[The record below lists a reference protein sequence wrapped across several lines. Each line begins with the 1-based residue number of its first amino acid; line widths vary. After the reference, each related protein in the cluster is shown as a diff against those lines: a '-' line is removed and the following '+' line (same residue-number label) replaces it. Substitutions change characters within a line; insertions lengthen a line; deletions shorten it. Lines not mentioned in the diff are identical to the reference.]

1 MMKKQNVITLF
12 LLVFFLGG
20 FAQQRNREGYERNEK
35 DMGRAVDIS
44 TNTNGF
50 TLEVQWEHSISEVC
64 ALSTGWGAPV
74 APRGVATDGEKIY
87 VMADNMSNMY
97 EYDMD
102 GNYLGAFD
110 AVPGVGSIED
120 LNLHNGEFMGGWWS
134 DIIHVFDYEN
144 NVYIKEIVAPVSN
157 GIVGWDAENEII
169 YSIGTR
175 NTGYDNP
182 FNVFTEDGEMLYS
195 FARENNHMYSG
206 LAYDP
211 RVPCL
216 WGLSNNTSSKNTL
229 VQISLP
235 SGKETGVVFE
245 LPDILTTP
253 TVGKPAGGLSMNYIE
268 ETDTYLLTGMVTE
281 RYVWGIELI
290 MEEPLETDAEVLSV
304 VAPLTAMN
312 LSGSH
317 PVEFRL
323 KNSGITTISNIPVTC
338 SIDGGSP
345 GAYTVEE
352 SIEAGEYLD
361 VVLPINVQFSGVNET
376 HEIEIIIDYP
386 NDENEENNSVI
397 YEVESI
403 EPYYYQSNSYCDYG
417 DGILSFELGD
427 ISNLN
432 TGCTNNGY
440 EDYTDM
446 TTNTLIGSTNT
457 AYLAT
462 DGPDQSGFMWI
473 DFNKD
478 FFFDNETEL
487 VSDQYW
493 IPSGGMHPVEF
504 TIPEG
509 IEPGT
514 YRLRALVE
522 WVLDDFPYYP
532 NAQMD
537 MGYGEME
544 DYTLI
549 ITDELVELD
558 AGIYELN
565 MEPLIRP
572 NTTVPVVT
580 VKNYGESV
588 ATFDVTAT
596 CNDYSSTITVNNLA
610 SKATQLVEFD
620 EMSIINAD
628 YSIDFCTE
636 LVDDEVADNDCLGQD
651 FRVCDLDRETVLL
664 EIGTGTWCGF
674 CPGAAM
680 GADELY
686 GNGKDVSIIEYHA
699 GDNYAINDGL
709 DRVSYYGISAF
720 PTSVFDGTLRYEG
733 GSTTGSIYDQMLPLY
748 EEAKELP
755 SAYGIEIELGENSEL
770 DYQLYVTV
778 RNEYGFED
786 DNLKTFAVLTESHIE
801 ESWQILDELNFVARE
816 VYPNSSGES
825 IEFNNGI
832 FNWNTQITVPSSYVL
847 DHCILN
853 VFVQDMDT
861 REVWQSTSFGF
872 DIVGQAEI
880 DGSKQFHIYPNPA
893 SDLLKIKSVE
903 TMNSI
908 MIFNVRG
915 QNVMRKDVNLKS
927 TDLELQSLKSG
938 IYFVR
943 IITDNETVMQK
954 IIIER

>member
-1 MMKKQNVITLF
+1 MKKQNVITLL
-12 LLVFFLGG
+12 LLVLFLGS
-20 FAQQRNREGYERNEK
+20 FAQERNREGFERSEK
-35 DMGRAVDIS
+35 DMGRAVDIP

-50 TLEVQWEHSISEVC
+50 SLEVQWEHSISEVC
-64 ALSTGWGAPV
+64 ALPANDWYNV
-74 APRGVATDGEKIY
+74 APRGVATDGTTIY
-87 VMADNMSNMY
+87 ITADNISDMY
-97 EYDMD
+97 KYDLD
-102 GNYLGAFD
+102 GNYLGAE
-110 AVPGVGSIED
+110 AGAPGVGAIED
-120 LNLHNGEFMGGWWS
+120 LSLRNGEFMGGWWS
-134 DIIHVFDYEN
+134 ETIHIFDHEN
-144 NVYIKEIVAPVSN
+144 SVYINAVVASVSN
-157 GIVGWDAENEII
+157 GIQAWDDENEII
-169 YSIGTR
+169 YSMGTR

-182 FNVFTEDGEMLYS
+182 FNVITEDGELLYS
-195 FARENNHMYSG
+195 FPRENNHMYSG

-235 SGKETGVVFE
+235 SGQETGVVFE
-245 LPDILTTP
+245 LPEILATP
-253 TVGKPAGGLSMNYIE
+253 TVGKPAGGLSLNYIE
-268 ETDTYLLTGMVTE
+268 DTDTYLLVGMVTE

-290 MEEPLETDAEVLSV
+290 LEEPLETDPEALSI

-312 LSGSH
+312 ITGSH

-323 KNSGITTISNIPVTC
+323 KNSGNSSISNIDVSC

-345 GAYTVEE
+345 GSYTVEE

-361 VVLPINVQFSGVNET
+361 VVLPINVQFTDVNES
-376 HEIEIIIDYP
+376 HEIEINIDYP
-386 NDENEENNSVI
+386 GDDNEENNTIV
-397 YEVESI
+397 YEVENI
-403 EPYYYQSNSYCDYG
+403 EPYYYQSNSYCAYG

-446 TTNTLIGSTNT
+446 STNALVGSVNT
-457 AYLAT
+457 AYIAT
-462 DGPDQSGFMWI
+462 AGPDQFGYMWI

-487 VSDQYW
+487 VTDQF
-493 IPSGGMHPVEF
+493 PVPDGGLHPVEF

-509 IEPGT
+509 TEPGV
-514 YRLRALVE
+514 YRLRASVE
-522 WVLDDFPYYP
+522 WVLEGYPFYP
-532 NAQMD
+532 NAQVD

-549 ITDELVELD
+549 ITDELIELD

-565 MEPLIRP
+565 IEPLIRP
-572 NTTVPVVT
+572 NTTIPVVT

-610 SKATQLVEFD
+610 SKATELVEFD
-620 EMSIINAD
+620 EMSITNAD
-628 YSIDFCTE
+628 YTIEFCTE
-636 LVDDEVADNDCLGQD
+636 LVGDEIPDNDCLDQD

-674 CPGAAM
+674 CPGAAL

-686 GNGKDVSIIEYHA
+686 ENGKDVSIIEYHA
-699 GDNYAINDGL
+699 GDNYAINDGV
-709 DRVSYYGISAF
+709 DRVSYYDISAF

-733 GSTTGSIYDQMLPLY
+733 GSTTGSIYNEMLPLY
-748 EEAKELP
+748 EEAIDLP
-755 SAYGIEIELGENSEL
+755 SAYGIEIDLEENSEL
-770 DYQLYVTV
+770 DYQLFVTV
-778 RNEYGFED
+778 ENEYDFED
-786 DNLKTFAVLTESHIE
+786 DNLKLFAVLTESHID
-801 ESWQILDELNFVARE
+801 ESWQILDELNFVARA
-816 VYPNSSGES
+816 VYPNGGGES
-825 IEFNNGI
+825 IEFSNGVYD
-832 FNWNTQITVPSSYVL
+832 WNTNITVPENYVL
-847 DHCILN
+847 ENCKLN

-861 REVWQSTSFGF
+861 KEVWQSTSFGF
-872 DIVGQAEI
+872 NIVGQAELA
-880 DGSKQFHIYPNPA
+880 GNNQFHIYPNPA
-893 SDLLKIKSVE
+893 TDLLKIRSDE
-903 TMNSI
+903 MMNSI
-908 MIFNVRG
+908 MVFNSRG
-915 QNVMRKDVNLKS
+915 QIVMQQEVNLNS
-927 TDLELQSLKSG
+927 AELELQFLNSG

-943 IITDNETVMQK
+943 IITGKETVMQK